1 MSEPRTPT
9 TRGTGGPEPA
19 AGLDSDLLLAGQS
32 SRGAGSSPSSSAAG
46 DTAASPLRPEPKQ
59 ASLWS
64 DAWRQ
69 LRRSKLFLLAAAL
82 LSVLTVMAAFPQL
95 FTSIKRPSE
104 GGCANA
110 LANSRKPPGT
120 NGAWFGYDVQG
131 CDYYAN
137 VVYGA
142 RVSITVGL
150 LVVGGALL
158 IGITLGAIAG
168 FFGGWADNLIARVA
182 DVVYG
187 LPLILGAIL
196 ILYRFTDRGVPEV
209 ALALLVLTWMT
220 PMRLVRASVVGVRDS
235 DYVQAARA
243 LGASNWRILSRHILP
258 NALAPV
264 LVYGTI
270 SVGVIISAE
279 AALSFLGV
287 GLQLPAISWGL
298 MIGVAQNFIRT
309 SLHLLIFPGIFLSVT
324 VLAFIAM
331 GDALRDA
338 LDPKL
343 R

>member
-1 MSEPRTPT
+1 LSSEPDPQAPRRPGESDR
-9 TRGTGGPEPA
+9 RGPD
-19 AGLDSDLLLAGQS
+19 AGVAPDARPDLGDAT
-32 SRGAGSSPSSSAAG
+32 AAG
-46 DTAASPLRPEPKQ
+46 DADDRAGVTLAAESAGPVAQ
-59 ASLWS
+59 TGLWG
-64 DAWRQ
+64 DVWRQ
-69 LRRSKLFLLAAAL
+69 LRRNPFFVLGAVVISI
-82 LSVLTVMAAFPQL
+82 LTVMAVAPQL
-95 FTSIKRPSE
+95 FTDVDPRACDLSRSRQPPSAE
-104 GGCANA
+104 
-110 LANSRKPPGT
+110 
-120 NGAWFGYDVQG
+120 AWFGYDVQG

-137 VVYGA
+137 VIYGA
-142 RVSITVGL
+142 RVSISVGL
-150 LVVGGALL
+150 LVVGGALAV
-158 IGITLGAIAG
+158 GVALGAVAG
-168 FFGGWADNLIARVA
+168 FRGGWLDNLVARVA
-182 DVVYG
+182 DIVYG

-196 ILYRFTDRGVPEV
+196 ILYLFDQRGVLEV
-209 ALALLVLTWMT
+209 SLALVVLSWMT

-243 LGASNWRILSRHILP
+243 LGASNWRIVTRHILP

-270 SVGVIISAE
+270 LVGVIISAE

-309 SLHLLIFPGIFLSVT
+309 SLHLLIFPGLFLSVT